1 MKKISII
8 IPVYNVEKYLA
19 KCLESL
25 VKQDLK
31 KCEIILVND
40 GSSDNSQI
48 IIDNY
53 KKRYPKYIK
62 NYIKENGG
70 QGSARNLGISKSCGE
85 YICFIDSDDYV
96 EPNFIE
102 EIYNYVLEDKYDI
115 IVFDMYKEYENQKNK
130 EYLKGITNYANDMK
144 KNYILSLSG
153 PCNKIMKRKLWV
165 DNHLEFLENTIYED
179 LAIIPTI
186 AKYTNKIKYLEKPL
200 YNYLIHNGSTMNQI
214 IYNPKLKDIFKVME
228 QLSLELKNDFP
239 EELEYLYITN
249 LLHGAGLRFLKFSE
263 GISDIKEVSLI
274 MHNQFPNWK
283 KNIYLKNNDFKY
295 KIICHLIYKKNIKA
309 LKLFLK

>member
-8 IPVYNVEKYLA
+8 IPVYNVEKYLV
-19 KCLESL
+19 KCLDSL

-48 IIDNY
+48 IIDDY
-53 KKRYPKYIK
+53 KMKYPNYIK
-62 NYIKENGG
+62 AYVKENGG
-70 QGSARNLGISKSCGE
+70 QGSARNLGISKACGE

-102 EIYNYVLEDKYDI
+102 EICNCLLEDKYDI
-115 IVFDMYKEYENQKNK
+115 IVFDMYKKYESKKNK
-130 EYLKGITNYANDMK
+130 EYLKGIINYADDIQ

-153 PCNKIMKRKLWV
+153 PCNKVMKKKLWV
-165 DNHLEFLENTIYED
+165 DNHLAFLENTIYED

-200 YNYLIHNGSTMNQI
+200 YNYLIHNGSTMNQT
-214 IYNPKLKDIFKVME
+214 IYTEKLKNIFKVME

-295 KIICHLIYKKNIKA
+295 RIICHLIYKKNIKA
-309 LKLFLK
+309 LKLLLK

>member
-70 QGSARNLGISKSCGE
+70 QGSARNLGISKACGE

-130 EYLKGITNYANDMK
+130 EYLKGITNYADDMK

-214 IYNPKLKDIFKVME
+214 IYTPKLKDIFKVME

-263 GISDIKEVSLI
+263 GISDIKKVSLI

-295 KIICHLIYKKNIKA
+295 KIICHLIYKKNIKV